1 MSAKV
6 HHVAKGSRVK
16 RVFQSMK
23 DGTKCNQ
30 LGLVKLVVIAFLY
43 GFVCRWQI
51 LIMCWKN
58 RITLA
63 NIILQSTAYFGLN
76 YSTPQWTI
84 LSASSGY
91 MMFTGLGDYCYIC
104 ENDILKALEEATCI
118 LMNFPP

>member
-1 MSAKV
+1 M
-6 HHVAKGSRVK
+6 AKGSRVK

-63 NIILQSTAYFGLN
+63 NIILQSTAYFELN

-91 MMFTGLGDYCYIC
+91 M
-104 ENDILKALEEATCI
+104 ILKVCLQVLGITTAYYVKKSSKKPFVKLVDLPFKSA
-118 LMNFPP
+118 